1 MKTRLTC
8 VKRSLLIVALIGLLL
23 PGAACDAEQNR
34 GAKATPTASD
44 APSAGSTSSTPA
56 TVKASKPAKQ
66 LMPCD
71 PSSGF
76 PVHKDGCPD
85 PEPETGWLAA
95 SNDGLT
101 LTLTPFRTLRN
112 DAEGEAYA
120 REHGKE
126 YPFPNDYFDAPNGAS
141 HPLEISQRTV
151 CTGIILVGYQEPLT
165 DHVVA
170 CDELVKVAE
179 RRRVP
184 AAVWFSGGKVI
195 QASELY
201 RP

>member
-1 MKTRLTC
+1 MRARLTR
-8 VKRSLLIVALIGLLL
+8 VKRSLLLVAVIGLLL
-23 PGAACDAEQNR
+23 LVAACGAEQNR
-34 GAKATPTASD
+34 GAKTTPTASD
-44 APSAGSTSSTPA
+44 APSEGSTPSTSA
-56 TVKASKPAKQ
+56 TVKTSEPAQQ

-71 PSSGF
+71 PGSGF
-76 PVHKDGCPD
+76 PVHTDGCPD

-101 LTLTPFRTLRN
+101 LTPFRTLRN

-120 REHGKE
+120 REHGEE

-151 CTGIILVGYQEPLT
+151 CTGIMLVGYQEPLT

-170 CDELVKVAE
+170 CDDLVRVAE

-184 AAVWFSGGKVI
+184 VVVWFSGGKAI